1 MSNSLP
7 PVPVGYWRDAEGRL
21 VPESMIK
28 PIDKARE
35 DVVQELVKKG
45 RDRAQAL
52 AQYKLESLA
61 EIDAF
66 VELSLEEYGVK
77 VGGKKGNLTLYSFDG
92 LYRIERQIQ
101 DRIVFDERLQ
111 AAKALIDEC
120 IHTWTDGSRDE
131 IKVLINDV
139 FQVNKEGLISTGR
152 VLGLKRYNIQDAR
165 WQQAMQAIADSV
177 QSAGSKTYVRL
188 YERASVE
195 DQWVPIN
202 LDMARA

>member
-7 PVPVGYWRDAEGRL
+7 PVPAGYWRDAEGRL

-52 AQYKLESLA
+52 AQFKVEALA
-61 EIDAF
+61 EVAAF
-66 VELSLEEYGVK
+66 IELSLEEYGVR
-77 VGGKKGNLTLYSFDG
+77 VGGKKGNLKLYSFDG
-92 LYRIERQIQ
+92 LYKIERQMQ
-101 DRIVFDERLQ
+101 EQIVFDERLQ

-131 IKVLINDV
+131 IKLLINDA
-139 FQVNKEGLISTGR
+139 FQVNKEGMISTGR

-165 WQQAMQAIADSV
+165 WQEAMQAIADSV
-177 QSAGSKTYVRL
+177 QVIGSKTYVRL
-188 YERASVE
+188 YERASV
-195 DQWVPIN
+195 DGQWVPIN